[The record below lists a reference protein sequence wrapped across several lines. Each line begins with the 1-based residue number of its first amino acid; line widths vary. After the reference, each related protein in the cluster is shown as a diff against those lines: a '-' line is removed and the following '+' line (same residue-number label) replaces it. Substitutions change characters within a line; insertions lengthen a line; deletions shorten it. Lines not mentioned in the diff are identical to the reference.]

1 MAFRSWNYLRSRAG
15 LSSAQSESDPT
26 RAFIDGQLTDDMLMN
41 LQTLANLF
49 DYPENDSLKIRHIHI
64 RSLQVDAA
72 VLYVEGAADGQSVE
86 RTIIRPCLEND
97 MQLDAHQPAER
108 INIIKQQLLPSLAV
122 KESET
127 YQELNDAL
135 LHGNTVLFIPQ
146 SSRAIII
153 ETPGF
158 EYRNVEMPQVEQVLR
173 GPKEAFIESSD
184 VNRSLIRKH
193 IKDHNLRCEKIYFGK
208 RKQNTVLMLYM
219 RNIADDQTVQ
229 RVKKRIE
236 QVESD
241 AVTNLFL
248 LEQSIEERPYSLL
261 PSVLLTERP
270 DRAAAFLQEGHVVVL
285 MDNSPV
291 ALIAPIT
298 FWALFHAAEDQY
310 QRWVVAN
317 FMRLIRLFAMLV
329 TMLIPGIY
337 VAITIFHV
345 EMLPTDLMLAIS
357 AARERVPFPIVVEII
372 FMELTFE
379 MIRESGVRVPAPI
392 GTTIGIVGALVLG
405 QAAVDANLVS
415 PILVIIVA
423 ITGLASYIIPD
434 ITLNFAIRVQRF
446 MFILFGYMFGFFG
459 LALYMSFVIA
469 YLVSYKSFGV
479 PFMSPL
485 APRLPAS
492 RDMFTRSAFRQQW
505 LRPSNLS
512 PKEKFKQHKPEGN

>member
-15 LSSAQSESDPT
+15 LSSAQSESDPM

-41 LQTLANLF
+41 IQTLANLF
-49 DYPENDSLKIRHIHI
+49 DYPDNDSLKIRHIHI
-64 RSLQVDAA
+64 RALQVDAA
-72 VLYVEGAADGQSVE
+72 VLYVEGAADGQAVE

-97 MQLDAHQPAER
+97 QQLDAHQPAER

-135 LHGNTVLFIPQ
+135 LHGNTVLIIPQ

-158 EYRNVEMPQVEQVLR
+158 EYRTVEMPQVEQVLR
-173 GPKEAFIESSD
+173 GPKEAFIESTD

-193 IKDHNLRCEKIYFGK
+193 IKDHNLRCEKITFGK
-208 RKQNTVLMLYM
+208 RKQNTALMLYM
-219 RNIADDQTVQ
+219 RNIADDQTIQ

-261 PSVLLTERP
+261 PSILLTERP

-329 TMLIPGIY
+329 TMLIPGVY
-337 VAITIFHV
+337 VAITTFHV

-357 AARERVPFPIVVEII
+357 AARERA
-372 FMELTFE
+372 
-379 MIRESGVRVPAPI
+379 RRAC
-392 GTTIGIVGALVLG
+392 
-405 QAAVDANLVS
+405 
-415 PILVIIVA
+415 
-423 ITGLASYIIPD
+423 
-434 ITLNFAIRVQRF
+434 R
-446 MFILFGYMFGFFG
+446 
-459 LALYMSFVIA
+459 
-469 YLVSYKSFGV
+469 
-479 PFMSPL
+479 
-485 APRLPAS
+485 
-492 RDMFTRSAFRQQW
+492 
-505 LRPSNLS
+505 
-512 PKEKFKQHKPEGN
+512 